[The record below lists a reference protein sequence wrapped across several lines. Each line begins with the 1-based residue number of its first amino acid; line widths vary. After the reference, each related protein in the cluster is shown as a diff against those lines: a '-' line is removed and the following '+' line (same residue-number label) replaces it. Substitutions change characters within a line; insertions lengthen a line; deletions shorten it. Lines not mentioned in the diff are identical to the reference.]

1 MVLEVYCR
9 NLAYIWVLLNA
20 NMKIKNIYTFLAFCI
35 LAISCNPE
43 KKELQDSGT
52 VLTDSVFV
60 AVEPQISELEL
71 TLQRQGLVNIQEID
85 STIMVELKYST
96 TDNFFGEDVYGSLTA
111 AYFQPDVAEKLQK
124 AQNLLKVI
132 NPAFSLLIYDGV
144 RPHSVQK
151 ILWNKL
157 DSIPSKARE
166 AYVANPAK
174 GSIHNYGC
182 AADLTVFD
190 MAANST
196 LDMGTKYDFFGY
208 LAYPRKER
216 ENLRNGLLTQQQ
228 IDNRLVLR
236 NVMMKAGF
244 MPITSEWWHFNS
256 TSRANAE
263 KLYRI
268 VQ

>member
-1 MVLEVYCR
+1 
-9 NLAYIWVLLNA
+9 
-20 NMKIKNIYTFLAFCI
+20 MKIKNIYAVLAFAA
-35 LAISCNPE
+35 LVTACNSE
-43 KKELQDSGT
+43 TTEIQEIDGT
-52 VLTDSVFV
+52 ATDSLLVV
-60 AVEPQISELEL
+60 EEPQISELEL
-71 TLQRQGLVNIQEID
+71 TLQKQGLVNIQEID
-85 STIMVELKYST
+85 SSIMVELKYST
-96 TDNFFGEDVYGSLTA
+96 TDNFFGEDVYGSLAA
-111 AYFQPDVAEKLQK
+111 AYFQPDVAKKLKK
-124 AQNLLKVI
+124 AQLALKEI
-132 NPAFSLLIYDGV
+132 NPAYSLLIYDGV

-151 ILWNKL
+151 ILWDKL
-157 DSIPSKARE
+157 DSIPPKTRE

-182 AADLTVFD
+182 AADLTVFNI
-190 MAANST
+190 AADST

-216 ENLRNGLLTQQQ
+216 ENLRNGLLSQQQ

-236 NVMMKAGF
+236 NVMVKSGF

-256 TSRANAE
+256 TSRSNAE